1 MIIIIA
7 TIKSTPRTAVKMIHN
22 ALSEKNPRLE
32 LGARLVGGSDEIKKE
47 KEINFPHKSCFSV
60 TLISFSNSFLCALQ
74 QKRAHSRLL
83 YLLNNAIE
91 SWWSASINVCFKTT
105 TRRKLGEECYT
116 YPQLQPKQTTHSFLD
131 HSLQHTETQ
140 RCASSPRESD
150 VICSSLFSPESC
162 SDMRTKIKLV

>member
-60 TLISFSNSFLCALQ
+60 TLISFSSSFLCALQ

-91 SWWSASINVCFKTT
+91 S
-105 TRRKLGEECYT
+105 
-116 YPQLQPKQTTHSFLD
+116 
-131 HSLQHTETQ
+131 
-140 RCASSPRESD
+140 
-150 VICSSLFSPESC
+150 
-162 SDMRTKIKLV
+162 